1 MNGTVR
7 GNAVKLVTY
16 LMGQDKDLIWDLK
29 PHKEKR
35 TLTQNG
41 YYWKLLDLTAEA
53 LKMSKS
59 ELHNRMLREY
69 GQKKYKNGSLV
80 TTYFPDSKDMEEV
93 LLEDT
98 NDHYLPTSQILYSK
112 NGIQVRTYIELR
124 GSRTYNTKEMAT
136 LLDGMIQE
144 AQQQGIETL
153 TPHELE
159 EMRANEAK
167 HNRRNME
174 TDKRL

>member
-1 MNGTVR
+1 MI
-7 GNAVKLVTY
+7 GNALKLVTF
-16 LMGQDKDLIWDLK
+16 LMEQDRNQLWDLK
-29 PHKEKR
+29 PHREKK

-112 NGIQVRTYIELR
+112 SGIPIRTYIELR
-124 GSRTYNTKEMAT
+124 GCRTYNTKEMSV

-153 TPHELE
+153 TPRELA
-159 EMRANEAK
+159 EMRMNETK
-167 HNRRNME
+167 HHK
-174 TDKRL
+174 DK